1 MSSRSFPDMLRTQL
15 EPSVAETMG
24 SDVWGLGEI
33 DRAVAISQ
41 AISLRR
47 IADALSDPAG
57 LNEVLTCAVSGLSN
71 TLAEHRMYSR

>member
-1 MSSRSFPDMLRTQL
+1 MPRSFPDMLRSQL

-24 SDVWGLGEI
+24 TDAWGLPEA

-47 IADALSDPAG
+47 IADALGFDRGNGGQAGEEHVVGTLLAFGWPLSDG
-57 LNEVLTCAVSGLSN
+57 
-71 TLAEHRMYSR
+71 